1 MSKAGFAPVSTPAAP
16 AMSKAGF
23 APVST
28 PAAPATPAA
37 PTDAAPEPP
46 RERIRIALGKRKA
59 P

>member
-1 MSKAGFAPVSTPAAP
+1 
-16 AMSKAGF
+16 MSKAGF

>member
-16 AMSKAGF
+16 A
-23 APVST
+23 
-28 PAAPATPAA
+28 PAA